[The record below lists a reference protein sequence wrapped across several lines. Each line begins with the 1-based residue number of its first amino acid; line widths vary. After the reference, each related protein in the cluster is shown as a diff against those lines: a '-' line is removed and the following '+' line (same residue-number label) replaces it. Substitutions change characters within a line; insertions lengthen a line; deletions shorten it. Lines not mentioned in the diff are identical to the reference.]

1 MITKSRIAEDLF
13 WIRQRLDQLEGHQS
27 RVVQQFHLLVLEMLE
42 EGGIPEVAWRRV
54 ESLLFLLPFT
64 DEGRK
69 ELVNGVEIRD
79 GRRHK
84 EPPL

>member
-1 MITKSRIAEDLF
+1 
-13 WIRQRLDQLEGHQS
+13 
-27 RVVQQFHLLVLEMLE
+27 MLE